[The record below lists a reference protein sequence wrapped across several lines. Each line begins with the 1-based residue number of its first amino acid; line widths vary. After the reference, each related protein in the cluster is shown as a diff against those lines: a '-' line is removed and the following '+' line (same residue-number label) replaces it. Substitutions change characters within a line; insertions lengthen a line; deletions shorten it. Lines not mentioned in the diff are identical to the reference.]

1 MEREDSFEAIVAK
14 AVYEVNPQSV
24 ARPQQLKI
32 APLAL
37 APFIAALEALR
48 QPKSHHL
55 SHAAVGISSYGGSA
69 ASGQAVLV
77 PAVRTRPAGE
87 SPRPSKKLGRGT
99 VVSGMD
105 AIVGATSSPRGATNT
120 S

>member
-55 SHAAVGISSYGGSA
+55 SHAAVGISSFGGSS
-69 ASGQAVLV
+69 ASWQAVLV
-77 PAVRTRPAGE
+77 PAVRTRPAEE
-87 SPRPSKKLGRGT
+87 SPHQAKSLDRVPS
-99 VVSGMD
+99 
-105 AIVGATSSPRGATNT
+105 
-120 S
+120 